1 VKERT
6 RGEQGEEKKL
16 SRMLVDMDDMFGA
29 IGKTLGDDV
38 LTPTSPGGSA
48 VTVDARAKANLKTY
62 LSKLK
67 EAKDD
72 LEHIHKVNE
81 EERERMSSRR
91 SVAKT
96 TRGGSVEV
104 EGDET
109 PRGVRGGSRG
119 RDTGGR
125 KLFRK
130 TMSEISE
137 DGAGGGGGLSVFG
150 SEAGSQESLASN
162 ASIPLPIPVRTR
174 SAHGGDSDSGYNAMS
189 IRRLERDTS
198 VDRLSTG
205 SGASNMST
213 QSEWVDGQ
221 KVKKKSGLIGKLK
234 KLTRKSEEREFGSG
248 SDISSFSV
256 QSSATSVFQ
265 KAQEKARKRSSSKD
279 RTTRAKT
286 PAEANEPFDKYF
298 SGGPGGATSAA
309 GPFGP
314 TSNSSSNGSQRK
326 SSTSGASAPSS
337 SSYTRRY

>member
-1 VKERT
+1 
-6 RGEQGEEKKL
+6 
-16 SRMLVDMDDMFGA
+16 M
-29 IGKTLGDDV
+29 
-38 LTPTSPGGSA
+38 
-48 VTVDARAKANLKTY
+48 
-62 LSKLK
+62 
-67 EAKDD
+67 
-72 LEHIHKVNE
+72 
-81 EERERMSSRR
+81 
-91 SVAKT
+91 
-96 TRGGSVEV
+96 
-104 EGDET
+104 
-109 PRGVRGGSRG
+109 
-119 RDTGGR
+119 
-125 KLFRK
+125 
-130 TMSEISE
+130 
-137 DGAGGGGGLSVFG
+137 
-150 SEAGSQESLASN
+150 GSQESLASN

-174 SAHGGDSDSGYNAMS
+174 SAHGADSDSGYNAMS

-298 SGGPGGATSAA
+298 SGGPGGGPGTSAA